1 MFLYELRTLSRVST
15 GISKSIILDKF
26 CQENKFSIEGERL
39 DCDITIN
46 DHWATFGM
54 MKDNMMIDH
63 DDHGDKQSG
72 GESRI

>member
-26 CQENKFSIEGERL
+26 CQENKFSIGGERQL
-39 DCDITIN
+39 ADITIN

-54 MKDNMMIDH
+54 MMRDKMMVKINDH
-63 DDHGDKQSG
+63 AAG
-72 GESRI
+72 RIG